1 MSIAEMHFFDQGS
14 VTAIQIVFVPKSSP
28 TLDLLVDLFVL
39 LLLLLQL
46 GLHVLDE
53 IDHLVRQC
61 SFLAHASSSWGWR
74 SHKYPDLF
82 QKMPSAVF
90 FSRARGFEGIRKQ
103 EKKDENSHH
112 PSERLDITVRGLLIP
127 RNFRLRV

>member
-1 MSIAEMHFFDQGS
+1 MHFFDQGS

-90 FSRARGFEGIRKQ
+90 FHVRADSKVSENRRRKMEIPTIRQ
-103 EKKDENSHH
+103 N
-112 PSERLDITVRGLLIP
+112 V
-127 RNFRLRV
+127 